1 MKKTLFNV
9 TCYLVAFIALQLFVA
24 FGVGFIAQ
32 KAFGMAENDAT
43 SLVVASALTNCVVI
57 VLFLSL
63 KMAPVGKTYLLSRPW
78 RVLAWSALA
87 ALGVVVPS
95 VWLQELLPPL
105 PDIVS
110 EQMMKMMRV
119 PGAYFAIAILAPVAE
134 EIVFRGAILR
144 QLCEGFANR
153 WTAIAISAALFA
165 LVHGNPAQ
173 MPHAFAVGLLLGW
186 MYCSTKSIIPG
197 VVFHWCNNTVAYL
210 ISVAYPAPDIK
221 LIDIFGGNQTSLVF
235 SIVFS
240 LCIFVPSVIQ
250 LKREFSRRRV

>member
-32 KAFGMAENDAT
+32 KAFGMAENDST

-57 VLFLSL
+57 ALFLSL
-63 KMAPVGKTYLLSRPW
+63 KMAPAGKTYLLSRPW
-78 RVLAWSALA
+78 RVLVWSALA
-87 ALGVVVPS
+87 ALGVVIPS

-119 PGAYFAIAILAPVAE
+119 HGAYF
-134 EIVFRGAILR
+134 
-144 QLCEGFANR
+144 
-153 WTAIAISAALFA
+153 AIAISAALFA

-221 LIDIFGGNQTSLVF
+221 LIDIFGGNQTSLVL

-250 LKREFSRRRV
+250 LKREFSRRRA